1 MVKQFTVVDTFSGA
15 GGSSLGWKLANFK
28 ELLAVEFDP
37 DAIATF
43 RMNFPEVNLFAGDIA
58 KLSGEEALRITGL
71 KPGELDVFSGSCPC
85 QGFSSSGKRD
95 LNDPRN
101 SLFKEYARLLNTF
114 KPKVFTFENVGGMIK
129 GHMKQVYLQV
139 VKLLRESGYEV
150 KGQVM
155 DACYFGVPQ
164 HRPRVIIIGVRK
176 DLGIMPSH
184 PKPFTKLI
192 SVSEALKDLV
202 CEPDAKPLTPTY
214 IKYWH
219 ETKPGTPL
227 GKFASRKKLH
237 PHRPSFCIP
246 KHSQSIYHWAEPRL
260 LHTGELKRLFS
271 FPDDFKFTTWEN
283 AANRMGNS
291 VAPLMMKA
299 IAQHIRDEILS
310 KV

>member
-1 MVKQFTVVDTFSGA
+1 M
-15 GGSSLGWKLANFK
+15 
-28 ELLAVEFDP
+28 
-37 DAIATF
+37 
-43 RMNFPEVNLFAGDIA
+43 
-58 KLSGEEALRITGL
+58 
-71 KPGELDVFSGSCPC
+71 FSGSPPC
-85 QGFSSSGKRD
+85 QGFSSSGKRE

-114 KPKVFTFENVGGMIK
+114 KPKVFVFENVGGMIK

-139 VKLLRESGYEV
+139 TKAFRECGYEV
-150 KGQVM
+150 KGQLM

-176 DLGIMPSH
+176 DLGILPSH

-192 SVSEALKDLV
+192 SVSKALDGLMCEA
-202 CEPDAKPLTPTY
+202 DAKPLNPTY

-271 FPDDFKFTTWEN
+271 FPDDFKFTSWEN

-291 VAPLMMKA
+291 VAPLMMRA
-299 IAQHIRDEILS
+299 IAEHIRDEILS